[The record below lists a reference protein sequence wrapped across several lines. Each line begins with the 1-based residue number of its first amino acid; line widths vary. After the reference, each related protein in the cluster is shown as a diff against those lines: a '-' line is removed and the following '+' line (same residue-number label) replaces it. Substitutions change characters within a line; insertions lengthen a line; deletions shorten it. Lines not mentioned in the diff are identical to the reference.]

1 MHISSPSVC
10 FAVRTPVSPAAV
22 RAFVLEAR
30 TLLRLRGIAAYRIGW
45 GWPSPSH
52 CRRSQTYRTGARPG
66 TRCALR
72 LSPSTCTTPASGV
85 RTGAA
90 PVGRLREKGAR
101 LQAGRGR
108 WLPTGTGP
116 CARRYAVTKCLAEE
130 IVAQAVCARGLR
142 AVTLRPRAIFGEDDE
157 LLFPKLVDRSVTP
170 PPVLRRMTMTVVL
183 GRTLVSSMAGHSAVV
198 AVATARRSIAAQS
211 DRVGVTNQ

>member
-66 TRCALR
+66 TRCAPR
-72 LSPSTCTTPASGV
+72 LSPRPAPAPHRPLVSAQEPPRSVGCV
-85 RTGAA
+85 KKARACKQDGAGGFQHA
-90 PVGRLREKGAR
+90 P
-101 LQAGRGR
+101 
-108 WLPTGTGP
+108 GP

-157 LLFPKLVDRSVTP
+157 LLFPKLVDRSVT
-170 PPVLRRMTMTVVL
+170 LF
-183 GRTLVSSMAGHSAVV
+183 
-198 AVATARRSIAAQS
+198 TASPS
-211 DRVGVTNQ
+211 